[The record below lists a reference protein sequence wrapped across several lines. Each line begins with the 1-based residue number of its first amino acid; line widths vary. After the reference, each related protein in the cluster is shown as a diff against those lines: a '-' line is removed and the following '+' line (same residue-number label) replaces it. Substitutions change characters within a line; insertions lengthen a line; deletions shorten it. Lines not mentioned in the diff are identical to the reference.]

1 MNVTGLVPGQSYQH
15 RPKCYCTEPNS
26 ERSSP
31 SSADYKANLKAG
43 SLAGNATLGS
53 CHAIIPFAR
62 VEIGSVGAQFGL
74 GK

>member
-1 MNVTGLVPGQSYQH
+1 MNVTGHVPGQYYQH
-15 RPKCYCTEPNS
+15 RPKCYCTEPDS

-43 SLAGNATLGS
+43 SLAGYATLS
-53 CHAIIPFAR
+53 NCHATIPFVR

-74 GK
+74 SK